1 MSCNH
6 KRITPKGNVVCCKSK
21 QSKKYRDS
29 ACRKAGLSDAQC
41 SEANRKIATHYAM
54 QKNKKQRGGKNPIA
68 HCPKYRKPPC
78 TGDGKDPKNLRHK
91 MNKYKR
97 GRNCCYIPTLAERY
111 QLRKKELGSEY
122 THVPSRRAK
131 KVPKKRGRPRKK
143 KVSDDVSLRSL
154 WSSELEG

>member
-41 SEANRKIATHYAM
+41 SEAKRQIATHYAM
-54 QKNKKQRGGKNPIA
+54 QKIKKQRGGRAKSKIA
-68 HCPKYRKPPC
+68 NCPKYRKPPC
-78 TGDGKDPKNLRHK
+78 TGRHK

-154 WSSELEG
+154 WSSEIAG